1 MITKVIRILI
11 LSDFALQAG
20 WGLVGPIFGV
30 FIVENIPGGNLAVV
44 GLIAATYWIT
54 QSVVQLFAANFLD
67 RTPGEKDDFAFL
79 MAGMVVA
86 NLVPLGY
93 VFADTLWHI
102 MLLEFVRGLAM
113 ACVIPGWY
121 AIFTRHLP
129 KGREAFTW
137 SLDSTGVGIAAGF
150 SALFGGVVA
159 MFLGF
164 QLAFV
169 LVSFFGLISTAILWA
184 IRGSLYSKDKTEAYM
199 PPKEKIMPP
208 VT

>member
-20 WGLVGPIFGV
+20 WGLIGPIFGV
-30 FIVENIPGGNLAVV
+30 FIVEQVPGGNLAVV
-44 GLIAATYWIT
+44 GLIAATYWVT
-54 QSVVQLFAANFLD
+54 QSVVQLFVASFLD
-67 RTPGEKDDFAFL
+67 RTPGEKDDFLFL
-79 MAGMVVA
+79 MTGMVAA

-93 VFADTLWHI
+93 VFARELWHI
-102 MLLEFVRGLAM
+102 VLLEFVRGLAM
-113 ACVIPGWY
+113 ACVVPSWY

-137 SLDSTGVGIAAGF
+137 SLDSTGVGVAAGF

-164 QLAFV
+164 QWAFV
-169 LVSFFGLISTAILWA
+169 LVSFFGLLSTGILWA
-184 IRGSLYSKDKTEAYM
+184 IRGSLYVKDRHETFV